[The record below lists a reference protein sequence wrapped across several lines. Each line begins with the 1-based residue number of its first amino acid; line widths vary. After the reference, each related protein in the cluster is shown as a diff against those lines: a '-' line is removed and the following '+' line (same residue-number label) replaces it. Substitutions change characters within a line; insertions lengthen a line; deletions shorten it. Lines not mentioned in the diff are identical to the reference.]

1 MRADSH
7 ADRAK
12 VVRHRGLKSSFAAV
26 AWRASSQKKPSANPD
41 RVLMPTCASGELQE
55 ISGGAVVSA
64 AASNFSR
71 GGRQGGIGVYGHEA
85 GTATCIRQLYIAFPQ
100 MRLVRPNLTGCW
112 ARRSP
117 SSPSLFCFVFER
129 KSKIVLTRD
138 VCLKEPREYLRP
150 GQVCKGKLPLFADE
164 LGAIS
169 PAARSAEAPI

>member
-1 MRADSH
+1 MRADSQT
-7 ADRAK
+7 DRAK
-12 VVRHRGLKSSFAAV
+12 FVCHRGLKSSFADV

-55 ISGGAVVSA
+55 ISGRAVVWA
-64 AASNFSR
+64 AASNYSR
-71 GGRQGGIGVYGHEA
+71 GGCQGGIGGYGHEA

-117 SSPSLFCFVFER
+117 SSPFLFCFVLRLER

-138 VCLKEPREYLRP
+138 VLRKRASGVLKAGPSWQRQTASFCR
-150 GQVCKGKLPLFADE
+150 
-164 LGAIS
+164 
-169 PAARSAEAPI
+169 